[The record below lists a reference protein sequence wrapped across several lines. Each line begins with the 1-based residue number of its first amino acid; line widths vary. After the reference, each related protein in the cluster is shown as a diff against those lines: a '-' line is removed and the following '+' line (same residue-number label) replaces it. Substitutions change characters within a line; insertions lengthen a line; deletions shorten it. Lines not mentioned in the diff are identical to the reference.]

1 MATNTNKL
9 AQLFKIPK
17 PTSTE
22 WLKLIST
29 SKSSDRRYN
38 GQNDSVTYD
47 ETTPS
52 ILSTTTTAVRNAFFS
67 AAQVKSLPEH
77 ALTALILPAQTL
89 PEWDA
94 GYGH

>member
-1 MATNTNKL
+1 M
-9 AQLFKIPK
+9 
-17 PTSTE
+17 E
-22 WLKLIST
+22 WRRSILT

-38 GQNDSVTYD
+38 GQNDSATYD
-47 ETTPS
+47 ETTPF
-52 ILSTTTTAVRNAFFS
+52 IPLTTMTVVRNAFFL